1 MCYGASPLNQADAT
15 GMRVR
20 WSAVIIKNQITQRNG
35 RTADDRRESFANPTR
50 RLTTHPGA
58 SFHVGADRDAGM
70 PGTRVA
76 D

>member
-1 MCYGASPLNQADAT
+1 VN
-15 GMRVR
+15 R
-20 WSAVIIKNQITQRNG
+20 
-35 RTADDRRESFANPTR
+35 FANPAR

-58 SFHVGADRDAGM
+58 SSHVGADRDAGM